1 MLAIY
6 HRGREVARIPRPL
19 RPPGGGGLNLAQGLT
34 TPQLGNLGLF
44 EEAERLANIVK
55 WTGIGIL
62 TLAGAVLIFKV
73 TDLVLGD

>member
-6 HRGREVARIPRPL
+6 RQGRQIARISEPIQPS
-19 RPPGGGGLNLAQGLT
+19 GLNLAPVLT
-34 TPQLGNLGLF
+34 APQLGDLGLF

-55 WTGIGIL
+55 WTGIGVL
-62 TLAGAVLIFKV
+62 ALAGAVLLFKL